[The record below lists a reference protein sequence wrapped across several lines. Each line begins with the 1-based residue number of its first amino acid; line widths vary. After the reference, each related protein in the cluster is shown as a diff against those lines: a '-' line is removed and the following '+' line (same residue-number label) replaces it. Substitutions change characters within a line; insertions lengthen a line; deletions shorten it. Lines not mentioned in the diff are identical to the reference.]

1 MKAWCASGEADPW
14 LVKLTPGWCRY
25 GLEKSVVLP
34 DHQRVL
40 VLKLCEVTGFLM
52 KFLYF
57 IFIFTKHVI

>member
-1 MKAWCASGEADPW
+1 M
-14 LVKLTPGWCRY
+14 KLTPGWCRY

-40 VLKLCEVTGFLM
+40 VLKLCEVTGFLL

-57 IFIFTKHVI
+57 IFIFTKNVI